1 MGKLVRN
8 KIPQIIREDG
18 NQPKI
23 RTLSDSEY
31 LIELDN
37 KLNEEIAEYQ
47 ADKSLEELVDV
58 MEVIYAICDA
68 RGYSINDLMRLK
80 EKKRVSRGG
89 FEEKIYWEGNI

>member
-18 NQPKI
+18 NQPII

-47 ADKSLEELVDV
+47 ADKSLEELVHV